1 MTDAALARA
10 LAVLAV
16 LTINHA
22 FCRIFK
28 TISKR
33 AAADR
38 TVILNC

>member
-28 TISKR
+28 QSASAQPLTG
-33 AAADR
+33 
-38 TVILNC
+38 L